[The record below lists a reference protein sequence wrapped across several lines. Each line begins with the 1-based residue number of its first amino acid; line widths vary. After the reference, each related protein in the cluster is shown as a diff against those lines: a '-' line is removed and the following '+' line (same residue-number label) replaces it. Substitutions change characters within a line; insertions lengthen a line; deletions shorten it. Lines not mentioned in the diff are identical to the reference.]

1 MDVEC
6 SLLRLPIVSWVAW
19 LSYPAL
25 QKVLALGGFQ
35 IIHLDG
41 EEIVDRET
49 FFARARRDLP
59 LNPPEVRWSWD
70 ALSDSLWNGIG
81 ELGEGRVAVVWSHA
95 DELLAHDAGVQTG
108 STPG

>member
-6 SLLRLPIVSWVAW
+6 FLLRLPIVSWVAW

-41 EEIVDRET
+41 EKIVDRET

-59 LNPPEVRWSWD
+59 LNPRK
-70 ALSDSLWNGIG
+70 N
-81 ELGEGRVAVVWSHA
+81 RKK
-95 DELLAHDAGVQTG
+95 
-108 STPG
+108 